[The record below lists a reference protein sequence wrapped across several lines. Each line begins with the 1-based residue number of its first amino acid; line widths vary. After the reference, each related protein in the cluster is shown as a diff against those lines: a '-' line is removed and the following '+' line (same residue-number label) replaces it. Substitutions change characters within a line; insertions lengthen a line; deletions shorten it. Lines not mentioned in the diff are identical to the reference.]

1 MPPDDAQDAYFMTRD
16 HARLLADLSAAAAAS
31 GSMTVI
37 HGESGLGKT
46 RLLRAFIE
54 LRCAD
59 GDWLAIDFLPQ
70 GMVRLRHPGGEGTPL
85 PQHELATALNASAR
99 AKIWLVDGFE
109 LALPQGREI
118 LYATWQSRQPSPAL
132 VLAGRLDWPVAWRRV
147 LPPEPPQLKVA
158 RVSPLSDDES
168 RDYLDQR
175 VCGSP
180 GMTLPSSG
188 RVRRILRDCGGR
200 IPLLREAAA
209 DLDASDCR
217 PLQVPPA
224 GRRRWLLPALLV
236 LVAVLVAG
244 LWRARLDVLSPD
256 ASLPVVA
263 PAEQPVDS
271 SVTDATPTDGNA
283 VRDEPAPIAAPAL
296 RSAPAQQSSPEPT
309 GPAGQVI
316 VPGDSAA
323 EDRARPELLATK
335 APPAGQAGRF
345 AGFAAYPLLHE
356 RLEATDRWLRDPE
369 ADGWSI
375 QLMTLNSDDTAARAL
390 ERHLRGLSER
400 GVDLDRLW
408 VYRAPAAGGRK
419 GHIGLLYG
427 RYASQKQAQRASR
440 SLPTALRVERT
451 LLRSARSLRRD
462 SGLLP
467 VD

>member
-1 MPPDDAQDAYFMTRD
+1 MSPDDTQDAYFMTRN

-54 LRCAD
+54 LRCDD

-85 PQHELATALNASAR
+85 PQHELATALNASAQT
-99 AKIWLVDGFE
+99 KIWLVDGFE
-109 LALPQGREI
+109 LALPQGRDI
-118 LYATWQSRQPSPAL
+118 LYSAWQSLQPPPAL
-132 VLAGRLDWPVAWRRV
+132 VLAGRLDWPVGWRRV

-175 VCGSP
+175 VCVTP

-188 RVRRILRDCGGR
+188 RLRRILRDCGGR
-200 IPLLREAAA
+200 IPLLREAAV

-217 PLQVPPA
+217 PLQVPSA
-224 GRRRWLLPALLV
+224 GRWRWLLPALLV
-236 LVAVLVAG
+236 LVAALVAG
-244 LWRARLDVLSPD
+244 LWRVRLDVLSSD

-283 VRDEPAPIAAPAL
+283 AGGEPAPVAAPAPRTAL
-296 RSAPAQQSSPEPT
+296 AQQPSPEST
-309 GPAGQVI
+309 GPAGKI
-316 VPGDSAA
+316 LVPVDSAA
-323 EDRARPELLATK
+323 EDRARPELLASKT
-335 APPAGQAGRF
+335 PPAGQAGRF

-356 RLEATDRWLRDPE
+356 RLVATDRWLRDFE

-375 QLMTLNSDDTAARAL
+375 QLMTLNPGDAAARAL
-390 ERHLRGLSER
+390 ERHLQGLSNR
-400 GVDLDRLW
+400 GVALDRLW

-419 GHIGLLYG
+419 GHIGLLLG

-440 SLPTALRVERT
+440 SLPSALRVERP
-451 LLRSARSLRRD
+451 LLRSARSLRKD
-462 SGLLP
+462 SGLLSA
-467 VD
+467 D